1 MNNVFSV
8 ITDFVDKYDFIQ
20 QKDIEYIENLDF
32 DVRNYNKIN
41 GKPFV
46 SIDEHDSSKIEF
58 GTISIIVDKYDE
70 DEEYYTIDKN
80 TLFVIDIV
88 DFLNKETLMEEI
100 IQKCKFYK
108 LHLTKRKRKRNTEI

>member
-1 MNNVFSV
+1 MNNIFSV
-8 ITDFVDKYDFIQ
+8 ITDFANKYDFIQ

-46 SIDEHDSSKIEF
+46 SFYENENENENDDL
-58 GTISIIVDKYDE
+58 Y
-70 DEEYYTIDKN
+70 
-80 TLFVIDIV
+80 
-88 DFLNKETLMEEI
+88 KETMMEEI

-108 LHLTKRKRKRNTEI
+108 LIAL

>member
-8 ITDFVDKYDFIQ
+8 INDFVNKYDFIQ

-32 DVRNYNKIN
+32 DIKNYNKIN

-46 SIDEHDSSKIEF
+46 SIYNHEHDHKSSKIEF
-58 GTISIIVDKYDE
+58 GTISIIIDKYDE

-80 TLFVIDIV
+80 TLFIIDIV
-88 DFLNKETLMEEI
+88 DFLYKETLMEEI
-100 IQKCKFYK
+100 IQKCKLYK
-108 LHLTKRKRKRNTEI
+108 LIT